1 MEIPPIT
8 GIRPAPMVNPSAAAP
23 DLSRVFEAEY
33 LGQSADDAY
42 TPSQKK
48 AFRGLEEEED
58 EDAELVEEPEE
69 SAPHA
74 MVPTA
79 KVSFFA

>member
-1 MEIPPIT
+1 MEITPIT
-8 GIRPAPMVNPSAAAP
+8 GIRPVPMVKPSAAAP

-33 LGQSADDAY
+33 LGQSADDTY

-48 AFRGLEEEED
+48 ASQGLEEED
-58 EDAELVEEPEE
+58 DDAELVDEPEE
-69 SAPHA
+69 SASHV

>member
-1 MEIPPIT
+1 MEITPIT

-48 AFRGLEEEED
+48 ASRGLEEED
-58 EDAELVEEPEE
+58 EDAELVEELEE
-69 SAPHA
+69 SVPYA